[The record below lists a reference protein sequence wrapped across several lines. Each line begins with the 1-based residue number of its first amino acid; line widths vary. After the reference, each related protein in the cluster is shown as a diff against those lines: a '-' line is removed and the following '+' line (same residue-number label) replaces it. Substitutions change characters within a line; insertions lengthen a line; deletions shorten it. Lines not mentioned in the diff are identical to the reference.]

1 GGRRFE
7 SALSTAASSKRPSEY
22 RVVGTSVARVD
33 IPGKVTG
40 APSYVHDLRL
50 PGMLHA
56 RVVRPPAVGA
66 TVESIDQSSIRDVPG
81 HVRVVREAN
90 FVGVVAER
98 EEQAIRAAHAL
109 KVTWHESAT
118 LPDMAEL
125 HREIRAARTTD
136 KTLSARGDPAP
147 AFAGAARE
155 ISATYEWPFQMHA
168 SMGPS
173 CSVADVTDERATIW
187 CSSQGVFGLRGSLA
201 KLLNRPAERIHLV
214 FAEGAGCYG
223 HNGAD
228 DVAADAALL
237 ARAVGRPVR
246 VQWMRHDEHAWE
258 PKGPAWSCRLAAP
271 STETDASWRGS
282 TRCGARRIPRDR
294 GETPATRWPDNS
306 WARPS

>member
-1 GGRRFE
+1 TPEQLIVDDGVVGVRGEPSRRVTYAELIGGRRFV
-7 SALSTAASSKRPSEY
+7 STVNTAASPKRPSDY
-22 RVVGTSVARVD
+22 RVVGTSVARID
-33 IPGKVTG
+33 IPAKLTG
-40 APSYVHDLRL
+40 GPSYVHDLRL

-56 RVVRPPAVGA
+56 RVIRPPTIGA
-66 TVESIDQSSIRDVPG
+66 TVESIDESSVRDVPG

-98 EEQAIRAAHAL
+98 EEQAIHAAGSL
-109 KVTWHESAT
+109 KVRWTTAER

-136 KTLSARGDPAP
+136 KTLSARGDPSA
-147 AFAGAARE
+147 AFAGAAKA

-173 CSVADVTDERATIW
+173 CSVADVTEQRATIW

-201 KLLNRPAERIHLV
+201 RLLKRPAESVHLV
-214 FAEGAGCYG
+214 FAEGSGCYG

-237 ARAVGRPVR
+237 SRAVGRPVR
-246 VQWMRHDEHAWE
+246 VQWE
-258 PKGPAWSCRLAAP
+258 PHREPASGPKRA
-271 STETDASWRGS
+271 
-282 TRCGARRIPRDR
+282 
-294 GETPATRWPDNS
+294 
-306 WARPS
+306 